1 MTAVLWNL
9 FWVGVGMLWLDYI
22 YALVPSAPAAPSVSE
37 PWPKT
42 GIYLKVERRR
52 ERERKRRREAEER
65 EREILGH

>member
-1 MTAVLWNL
+1 
-9 FWVGVGMLWLDYI
+9 
-22 YALVPSAPAAPSVSE
+22 VPSVPAAPSVSE